1 MWIRDRVSDDI
12 ETFKLYLAAEKS
24 YHYVWHELAD
34 KVLEESKPILNG
46 DDVKTRYARQYVL
59 KECLLASLK
68 MLHPFMPFVTETIWQ
83 HLPED
88 IKDRQLLMVSKWP
101 QS

>member
-1 MWIRDRVSDDI
+1 
-12 ETFKLYLAAEKS
+12 
-24 YHYVWHELAD
+24 
-34 KVLEESKPILNG
+34 
-46 DDVKTRYARQYVL
+46 
-59 KECLLASLK
+59 